1 MQTASQGKRQIN
13 RRIDELITSKQQL
26 SDEILSSG
34 AESTLTE
41 MSNDEL
47 LALVN
52 LDIHS
57 AVEA

>member
-1 MQTASQGKRQIN
+1 MEE
-13 RRIDELITSKQQL
+13 RIDELIAGKQQL
-26 SDEILSSG
+26 SNEILSGG

-47 LALVN
+47 LALVS
-52 LDIHS
+52 LDMHS